1 MKISFFG
8 AARTVTGTR
17 HLVEANG
24 LSILLDCG
32 LSQGKREESFRL
44 NRELPFDAGKIDLV
58 VLSHAHI
65 DHSGNLP
72 RLVKSGFQGDI
83 ICTGPTRDLAA
94 VMLRDSAHIQE
105 SDIEYLN
112 KKRERDNLPP
122 LEPLYTADDAEKTC
136 RRFSGTDYG
145 RTRDLAPGVT
155 VTFHD
160 AGHILGSAF
169 VVLEFADPKGKN
181 KPTRLVFS
189 GDLGRKNR
197 PIIRDP
203 EPCDGADVLII
214 ESTYGDRLHEHAG
227 ESEENLRSIIADAV
241 KRGGKVIVPSFAV
254 GRTQELVYSLHRLI
268 LEKKLPETLPVFVDS
283 PLAVEATEVFRLHPE
298 AWDAETGAFARG
310 SGGPDPF
317 GFARMKY
324 TRTRDESMKLNDLKG
339 PAVIISASG
348 MAESGRILHHLKHH
362 IGDERSTI
370 LFVPGRKHPR
380 PPPERGHPQS
390 ENPWAGIWSEGPDR
404 KDRWDERPRR
414 QVRAPRLAHDL
425 QAKAGAHL
433 RGPRRGSGRTLLCR
447 DPERQWLPGRGS
459 AVPGRR
465 AGDFLRHDRRDHW
478 RHRRLQFRT

>member
-1 MKISFFG
+1 MEANMKISFFG

-370 LFVPGRKHPR
+370 LFVGFQAENTLGRR
-380 PPPERGHPQS
+380 L
-390 ENPWAGIWSEGPDR
+390 SEGIR
-404 KDRWDERPRR
+404 K
-414 QVRAPRLAHDL
+414 VRILGLEYGVKARIEKIDGMSGHADKSELLDWLTTFKQKPARTFVVHGEEAAALSFAETLKGNGFPGVEAPS
-425 QAKAGAHL
+425 
-433 RGPRRGSGRTLLCR
+433 RGDAREIS
-447 DPERQWLPGRGS
+447 
-459 AVPGRR
+459 
-465 AGDFLRHDRRDHW
+465 
-478 RHRRLQFRT
+478 